1 MKVAIIGTQGIPANY
16 GGFETLVEF
25 IIDYLPQNYEITVY
39 CSSKDYSYKRKEYKS
54 CKLVYIPFKANGIQ
68 SIPYDIFSL
77 FSAAKKNDVILIL
90 GISGCII
97 LPFFKIFHSN
107 KSLIINIDGLEH
119 KREKWNIL
127 IKKFLKVSERV
138 AVKYG
143 NKIITDNR
151 EIQAYV
157 MSEYSKKSHCIAY
170 GGDHVKNMRLTEAVK
185 FKYNLI
191 DKYAFKVC
199 RIEPE
204 NNVEMILKSFSKL
217 DYQLVIVGNWNH
229 SSYGRNLKHKY
240 SKIESIKLLDAIY
253 DQTILNQ
260 IRSNCSIYIHG
271 HSAGGTNPSL
281 VEAMNL
287 SLPVFAY
294 DVSYNKSTT
303 FNKAKYFKN
312 SDELI
317 QLVKTVDDVVLGQ
330 LGTEMKDI
338 AMRNYTWGIIAKEYE
353 KLFAL

>member
-1 MKVAIIGTQGIPANY
+1 M
-16 GGFETLVEF
+16 
-25 IIDYLPQNYEITVY
+25 
-39 CSSKDYSYKRKEYKS
+39 
-54 CKLVYIPFKANGIQ
+54 
-68 SIPYDIFSL
+68 
-77 FSAAKKNDVILIL
+77 
-90 GISGCII
+90 
-97 LPFFKIFHSN
+97 
-107 KSLIINIDGLEH
+107 
-119 KREKWNIL
+119 
-127 IKKFLKVSERV
+127 
-138 AVKYG
+138 
-143 NKIITDNR
+143 
-151 EIQAYV
+151 
-157 MSEYSKKSHCIAY
+157 
-170 GGDHVKNMRLTEAVK
+170 
-185 FKYNLI
+185 
-191 DKYAFKVC
+191 
-199 RIEPE
+199 
-204 NNVEMILKSFSKL
+204 
-217 DYQLVIVGNWNH
+217 
-229 SSYGRNLKHKY
+229 
-240 SKIESIKLLDAIY
+240 
-253 DQTILNQ
+253 NQ